1 MCWEPRL
8 QLSGATWIHAVG
20 DDMTHGSHRSRLRR
34 VFTKAGDALQ
44 VNGWT
49 LNQLDP
55 DGLRYVA
62 TVSVRAHWFVIAV
75 LLFEVAYRPYL
86 YFGVVRYVPF
96 PLLLLAL
103 AGFNGYFQHRLRS
116 DRPIAWRW
124 PVALYVLDVLVIS
137 AVLVLSAG
145 FGHGFMHL
153 FYYPALAG
161 LAVLFTSF
169 RFNMLWVTIVSV
181 VYVALSLSAGDG
193 LDVEAKDEKALLARV
208 VVMYAV
214 VAVVNLATRFER
226 MRWQRALERERVMQ
240 NEQVELS
247 QAIHDTAAQS
257 AYMIGMGVNVAKTLA
272 DDSNVELT
280 TTLDATSRLC
290 RSLILELRHPINV
303 GGIYE
308 GRELSRSLRLH
319 AASFTNV
326 TLVPLNVTLTG
337 VEPPLSVEVKSALF
351 SVAHNALTNAY
362 RHGEAGNVAIELM
375 FAHDVVSLSVS
386 DDGVGLPDDYA
397 ERGNGFANMNR
408 LAQRLGGHLVVEQR
422 GAMGGAAVTCVIP
435 WER

>member
-1 MCWEPRL
+1 M
-8 QLSGATWIHAVG
+8 QLPGATWIHAVG

-44 VNGWT
+44 GNGWT
-49 LNQLDP
+49 LRQLDQ

-62 TVSVRAHWFVIAV
+62 AVSVRAHWLVIAV
-75 LLFEVAYRPYL
+75 LLFEVAYRPYM

-96 PLLLLAL
+96 PLLLLTL
-103 AGFNGYFQHRLRS
+103 AAFNGYFHHRLRS

-124 PVALYVLDVLVIS
+124 PVALYALDVLVIS

-145 FGHGFMHL
+145 FGHGFIHL

-169 RFNMLWVTIVSV
+169 RFNMIWVTIVSV
-181 VYVALSLSAGDG
+181 AYVALSLSVADG

-226 MRWQRALERERVMQ
+226 MRWQRAVERERVMQ
-240 NEQVELS
+240 NERVELS

-272 DDSNVELT
+272 DDTNVELT

-308 GRELSRSLRLH
+308 GRELSRSLGLH

-326 TLVPLNVTLTG
+326 TLAPVNVTLTG

-362 RHGEAGNVAIELM
+362 RHGEAGNVAIELI

-408 LAQRLGGHLVVEQR
+408 LAQRLGGRLVVEQR
-422 GAMGGAAVTCVIP
+422 GAMGGASVTCVIP

>member
-1 MCWEPRL
+1 
-8 QLSGATWIHAVG
+8 
-20 DDMTHGSHRSRLRR
+20 MTHGSHPSRLRR
-34 VFTKAGDALQ
+34 VFAEASHALQ
-44 VNGWT
+44 GNGWT
-49 LNQLDP
+49 LSQLDP

-62 TVSVRAHWFVIAV
+62 AVSVRAHWLIIAV
-75 LLFEVAYRPYL
+75 LLFELAYRPYL
-86 YFGVVRYVPF
+86 YFGVARFVPF
-96 PLLLLAL
+96 PLLLLVL
-103 AGFNGYFQHRLRS
+103 IGFNGYLHHRLPS
-116 DRPIAWRW
+116 DRPVTWRW
-124 PVALYVLDVLVIS
+124 PVALYALDLLLIS
-137 AVLVLSAG
+137 AAAVLSDG
-145 FGHGFMHL
+145 FGHGFLHL

-169 RFNMLWVTIVSV
+169 RFNMIWVTIVSV
-181 VYVALSLSAGDG
+181 AYVALSLNVGDG

-226 MRWQRALERERVMQ
+226 MRWQRAVERERVMQ
-240 NEQVELS
+240 NERVELS

-272 DDSNVELT
+272 DGSNAELT

-290 RSLILELRHPINV
+290 RSLILELRHPINM

-308 GRELSRSLRLH
+308 GRELNRSLGLH

-326 TLVPLNVTLTG
+326 TLVPVNVTLTG

-351 SVAHNALTNAY
+351 SIAHNALTNAY
-362 RHGEAGNVAIELM
+362 RHGEAGNVAIELE
-375 FAHDVVSLSVS
+375 FAQDVVSLSVS

-422 GAMGGAAVTCVIP
+422 GPMGGATITCVIP

>member
-1 MCWEPRL
+1 
-8 QLSGATWIHAVG
+8 
-20 DDMTHGSHRSRLRR
+20 MTHGSHRSRLRR

-44 VNGWT
+44 GNGWT
-49 LNQLDP
+49 LRQLDP

-62 TVSVRAHWFVIAV
+62 AVSVRAHWFVIAV
-75 LLFEVAYRPYL
+75 LLFEVAYRPYT

-103 AGFNGYFQHRLRS
+103 AAFNGYLHHRLRS

-124 PVALYVLDVLVIS
+124 PVALYALDVLVIS

-145 FGHGFMHL
+145 FGHGFIHL

-181 VYVALSLSAGDG
+181 AYVALSLSVADG
-193 LDVEAKDEKALLARV
+193 LDLEAKDEKALLARV

-226 MRWQRALERERVMQ
+226 MRWQRAVERERVMQ
-240 NEQVELS
+240 NERVELS

-362 RHGEAGNVAIELM
+362 RHGEASNVAIELM

-397 ERGNGFANMNR
+397 ERGNGFTNMNR

>member
-1 MCWEPRL
+1 M
-8 QLSGATWIHAVG
+8 
-20 DDMTHGSHRSRLRR
+20 
-34 VFTKAGDALQ
+34 
-44 VNGWT
+44 
-49 LNQLDP
+49 
-55 DGLRYVA
+55 
-62 TVSVRAHWFVIAV
+62 
-75 LLFEVAYRPYL
+75 
-86 YFGVVRYVPF
+86 
-96 PLLLLAL
+96 
-103 AGFNGYFQHRLRS
+103 
-116 DRPIAWRW
+116 
-124 PVALYVLDVLVIS
+124 ALYALDVLVIS

-145 FGHGFMHL
+145 FGHGFIHL

-181 VYVALSLSAGDG
+181 AYVALSLSVADG

-280 TTLDATSRLC
+280 ATLDATSRLC

-308 GRELSRSLRLH
+308 GRELSRSLGLH

-326 TLVPLNVTLTG
+326 TLVPVNVTLTG
-337 VEPPLSVEVKSALF
+337 IEPPLSVEVKSALF

-362 RHGEAGNVAIELM
+362 RHGEASNVAIELM

>member
-1 MCWEPRL
+1 
-8 QLSGATWIHAVG
+8 
-20 DDMTHGSHRSRLRR
+20 MTHGSHRSRLRR
-34 VFTKAGDALQ
+34 VFTKAGYALQ

-49 LNQLDP
+49 LRQLDP

-62 TVSVRAHWFVIAV
+62 TVSVRAHWLVIAV
-75 LLFEVAYRPYL
+75 LLFEVAYRPYM

-96 PLLLLAL
+96 PLLLLTL
-103 AGFNGYFQHRLRS
+103 AAFNGYFHHRLRS

-124 PVALYVLDVLVIS
+124 PVALYALDVLVIT
-137 AVLVLSAG
+137 AVLVLSTG
-145 FGHGFMHL
+145 FGHGFIHL

-169 RFNMLWVTIVSV
+169 RFNMVWVTIVSV
-181 VYVALSLSAGDG
+181 VYVALSLSVADG

-208 VVMYAV
+208 VVMYTV

-226 MRWQRALERERVMQ
+226 MRWQRAVERERVMQ
-240 NEQVELS
+240 NERVELS

-272 DDSNVELT
+272 DDTNVELT

-308 GRELSRSLRLH
+308 GRELSRSLGLH

-326 TLVPLNVTLTG
+326 TLVPVNVILTG

-362 RHGEAGNVAIELM
+362 RHGEAGNVAIELE
-375 FAHDVVSLSVS
+375 FAQDVVSLSVS